1 VFSAIGTRDSA
12 RTRIVAD
19 TTDLLVVSWG
29 FQEVDAAL
37 INATLDTYVERV
49 QVGR

>member
-1 VFSAIGTRDSA
+1 
-12 RTRIVAD
+12 
-19 TTDLLVVSWG
+19 VVSWG

-37 INATLDTYVERV
+37 VDATLDTYVERV